1 MKILSLYI
9 DKWYIVGAV
18 STDGITRAIN
28 LPNKE
33 DRIWLYF
40 YEDVASDEVSYG
52 KGFQSKYRNNEN
64 HYYGDVFSLVTDSS
78 AKYIKFRRP
87 QPIIGIFK
95 DANIFN
101 DIRNSVD
108 EEGSIETYI
117 SFSKDISLAARNLF
131 IEELVKE
138 RFVVKQDVARIGHLA
153 LEYAAKKS
161 LITEDGYYLI
171 LNACN
176 ENLYYALYQRESNIF
191 VRGNYED
198 QLIGMGTDVRSRTL
212 IEHIVDA
219 INDKEHFLQTE
230 AEREYEYLRMAMY
243 VDEWLIKLNACKT
256 RIPVQLTGITLS
268 KDPHK
273 QYSVQVKKAKIDE
286 RTDKIVKDIVDVV
299 VKFIK
304 NSNLTQEQIKGILF
318 LGNTFTN
325 SQFKKELSLHYNL
338 QQDKLINFSDTDLPA
353 IVGAYSFMDCSQFS
367 AIQNQQR
374 ATGEAEL
381 RRIQQLEE
389 EAAAAK
395 KAKEE
400 AEALQARQKEIDEAD
415 RNFNNALEKGYNA
428 EKEQNYS
435 DMAEYFSIALNL
447 RPDDEEAKR
456 KYDDALRKK
465 AELTVIQN
473 KYKEKIQEA
482 KNAFDAKDWE
492 NAKQKSEE
500 ALGFMPESTEAK
512 RIKNES
518 TRFIQST
525 KELERYIDRCDMFY
539 AQKAYKEAIQ
549 ELEKAKLLGIDTP
562 EINEREEKIFGEQ
575 KAAEDKI
582 REFISDIDKAI
593 TAKDFQKALQ
603 TCDDLMDL
611 DYANSRKWSAK
622 RSDIKILQQKSEE
635 EQQRYNQL
643 INAIDGALFSEDWE
657 RLVSLCREA
666 LNISGDANIKE
677 KLVKGEE
684 KLRIQNV
691 KVQLETKVNEIHKLI
706 NDNDFSSAKKQLKLI
721 EGTLDTD
728 KVKYLR
734 SLIFNKEDEA
744 ERAASAKTKTPTR
757 DDGCR
762 KVVKGFSNSSN
773 KTKTVEI
780 ADDDFFNSPSPK
792 KPMQP
797 AKRPTQPKKADSFFD
812 DEDFGNRKAVS
823 SNKHIKGH
831 LANEDFNF

>member
-78 AKYIKFRRP
+78 AKYIKFKRP

-131 IEELVKE
+131 LEELVKE

-198 QLIGMGTDVRSRTL
+198 QLVGMGTDVRSRAL

-219 INDKEHFLQTE
+219 INGKEHFLQTE
-230 AEREYEYLRMAMY
+230 AEREYEYLRMIMY

-304 NSNLTQEQIKGILF
+304 NSDLTQEQIKGILF

-325 SQFKKELSLHYNL
+325 SQFKKEFSLHYNL
-338 QQDKLINFSDTDLPA
+338 QQDKFINFSDTDLPA
-353 IVGAYSFMDCSQFS
+353 IVSAYSFMDCSQFS
-367 AIQNQQR
+367 AIQNLQR

-389 EAAAAK
+389 EAEAAK

-400 AEALQARQKEIDEAD
+400 AEAIQARQKEIDEAD

-465 AELTVIQN
+465 AEQTVIQN

-482 KNAFDAKDWE
+482 KNAFDANDWE

-500 ALGFMPESTEAK
+500 ALGFMPESTEAN
-512 RIKNES
+512 RIKKES
-518 TRFIQST
+518 ARIIQST

-562 EINEREEKIFGEQ
+562 EIKERESKIIGEQ
-575 KAAEDKI
+575 KDSENKI
-582 REFISDIDKAI
+582 REFISVIDKAI
-593 TAKDFQKALQ
+593 VAKDFTKALRI
-603 TCDDLMDL
+603 CDDLMDL
-611 DYANSRKWSAK
+611 DFANSRKWSAK

-635 EQQRYNQL
+635 EQNRYNQL
-643 INAIDGALFSEDWE
+643 TNAIDAALFSEDWE

-666 LNISGDANIKE
+666 LNITDDAKIKE
-677 KLVKGEE
+677 KLAKGVE
-684 KLRIQNV
+684 KLKIQNE
-691 KVQLETKVNEIHKLI
+691 KAQLEVKVNEIHKLI
-706 NDNDFSSAKKQLKLI
+706 NDNDFSLAKKQLKLI

-744 ERAASAKTKTPTR
+744 ERAASAKTPPAR
-757 DDGCR
+757 EDGGR

-780 ADDDFFNSPSPK
+780 ADDDFFNSPSSK

-797 AKRPTQPKKADSFFD
+797 AKQRTQTQNADSFFD
-812 DEDFGNRKAVS
+812 DEDYGDRKAES
-823 SNKHIKGH
+823 SNKPIKGQ
-831 LANEDFNF
+831 LSNDDFNF

>member
-18 STDGITRAIN
+18 STDGIPRAID

-64 HYYGDVFSLVTDSS
+64 HYYGDIFSLVTDSS
-78 AKYIKFRRP
+78 AKYTKFKRP

-101 DIRNSVD
+101 DIRDSVD
-108 EEGSIETYI
+108 EEGNIETYI

-161 LITEDGYYLI
+161 LITDDGYYLI
-171 LNACN
+171 LDACN
-176 ENLYYALYQRESNIF
+176 ENLYYALYQRESNMF

-198 QLIGMGTDVRSRTL
+198 QLIGMGTDVRSRAL

-219 INDKEHFLQTE
+219 INDKEHFLRTE
-230 AEREYEYLRMAMY
+230 TEREHEYLRMNMY
-243 VDEWLIKLNACKT
+243 VDDWLIKLNACKT

-268 KDPHK
+268 KNPHN
-273 QYSVQVKKAKIDE
+273 QYSLQVKKAKIDE
-286 RTDKIVKDIVDVV
+286 RTDKIVKNIIDVV
-299 VKFIK
+299 VNFVK
-304 NSNLTQEQIKGILF
+304 NSGLRKEEIKGILF

-325 SQFKKELSLHYNL
+325 SQFKKELLLHYNL
-338 QQDKLINFSDTDLPA
+338 QPDKLINFYDADLPA
-353 IVGAYSFMDCSQFS
+353 VVSAYSFIDCSQFS

-389 EAAAAK
+389 EAEAAK

-400 AEALQARQKEIDEAD
+400 AEAIQARQKEEHEANRKFRD
-415 RNFNNALEKGYNA
+415 ALEKGYNS
-428 EKEQNYS
+428 EKEHNYS
-435 DMAEYFSIALNL
+435 DMADYFSIALSL
-447 RPDDEEAKR
+447 RPDEEEAKR

-465 AELTVIQN
+465 AELTVSQN

-482 KNAFDAKDWE
+482 KYAFDAKDWE
-492 NAKQKSEE
+492 SARQKSEE
-500 ALGFMPESTEAK
+500 ALGFMPESAEAK

-518 TRFIQST
+518 ARIIQST

-539 AQKAYKEAIQ
+539 AQKAYKEALQ
-549 ELEKAKLLGIDTP
+549 EIEKAKLIGI
-562 EINEREEKIFGEQ
+562 ESHIIKKREDIILKEQ
-575 KAAEDKI
+575 KDTEDRIQKLI
-582 REFISDIDKAI
+582 FTMDEAMASENFK
-593 TAKDFQKALQ
+593 KALQ

-622 RSDIKILQQKSEE
+622 RSDIKLLQQKSDE
-635 EQQRYNQL
+635 EQEKYNQL
-643 INAIDGALFSEDWE
+643 TNAIDSALFSEDWE

-666 LNISGDANIKE
+666 LNISDDAKIKE

-684 KLRIQNV
+684 KLRIQNE
-691 KVQLETKVNEIHKLI
+691 KAQLDSTVNEIYKLI
-706 NDNDFSSAKKQLKLI
+706 DDNVFSVAKKQLNLI
-721 EGTLDTD
+721 NSSLGAD
-728 KVKYLR
+728 KVKHLGN
-734 SLIFNKEDEA
+734 LIFNKEDEA
-744 ERAASAKTKTPTR
+744 ERAATAKANPQR
-757 DDGCR
+757 EVGGR
-762 KVVKGFSNSSN
+762 KVVKEAGNSSN
-773 KTKTVEI
+773 KTKAVEN
-780 ADDDFFNSPSPK
+780 ADDAFFDSPSQK
-792 KPMQP
+792 KSTQP
-797 AKRPTQPKKADSFFD
+797 AKRLSQTKNADSFFD
-812 DEDFGNRKAVS
+812 DEDSGTVDAKS
-823 SNKHIKGH
+823 SNKPIKEH
-831 LANEDFNF
+831 LSNEDFNF

>member
-18 STDGITRAIN
+18 STDGCTRAIN

-64 HYYGDVFSLVTDSS
+64 HYYGDVFSLLTDSS
-78 AKYIKFRRP
+78 AKYIKFKRP

-108 EEGSIETYI
+108 EKECIETYI
-117 SFSKDISLAARNLF
+117 SFSKDICLAARTLF
-131 IEELVKE
+131 LEELVKE

-153 LEYAAKKS
+153 LEYAAKQS

-198 QLIGMGTDVRSRTL
+198 QLIGMGTDVRSRAL
-212 IEHIVDA
+212 IEHVVDA
-219 INDKEHFLQTE
+219 INEREHFLQTE
-230 AEREYEYLRMAMY
+230 TEREHEYLRMTMY

-286 RTDKIVKDIVDVV
+286 RTDKIVKNIVDVV
-299 VKFIK
+299 VKFVK
-304 NSNLTQEQIKGILF
+304 NSDLKQEQVKGILF

-338 QQDKLINFSDTDLPA
+338 QSDKLINFSDTDLPA
-353 IVGAYSFMDCSQFS
+353 IVNAYSFIDCSQFL

-389 EAAAAK
+389 EAVAAQ

-400 AEALQARQKEIDEAD
+400 AEALQARQKEIDETE
-415 RNFNNALEKGYNA
+415 RNFKNALEKGYNA
-428 EKEQNYS
+428 EKGLKYS
-435 DMAEYFSIALNL
+435 DMAEYFSIALRL

-482 KNAFDAKDWE
+482 KSAFDAKEWE
-492 NAKQKSEE
+492 SAKQKSEE
-500 ALGFMPESTEAK
+500 ALGFMPESAEAK
-512 RIKNES
+512 RIKDQS
-518 TRFIQST
+518 TGIIQST
-525 KELERYIDRCDMFY
+525 KKMERYIDRCDMFY
-539 AQKAYKEAIQ
+539 AQKAYKEALQ
-549 ELEKAKLLGIDTP
+549 EIEKAKLLGIDSDD
-562 EINEREEKIFGEQ
+562 IKERETKILGEQ
-575 KAAEDKI
+575 KNAEDRI
-582 REFISDIDKAI
+582 QVFISTLNKAI
-593 TAKDFQKALQ
+593 ATKDFQKALQ
-603 TCDDLMDL
+603 ICDDLMDL

-635 EQQRYNQL
+635 EQKRYNQL
-643 INAIDGALFSEDWE
+643 TTAIDTALFSEDWE

-666 LNISGDANIKE
+666 LNISDNAKIKE

-684 KLRIQNV
+684 KLRIQ
-691 KVQLETKVNEIHKLI
+691 KEKAQLETKVNEIHKLI

-721 EGTLDTD
+721 ESTLDQD
-728 KVKYLR
+728 KLKYLR

-744 ERAASAKTKTPTR
+744 ERAASAKANLLR
-757 DDGCR
+757 NDDGR
-762 KVVKGFSNSSN
+762 KVVTGFSNTSN
-773 KTKTVEI
+773 KTKTFEN
-780 ADDDFFNSPSPK
+780 ADDDFFNSSSPK
-792 KPMQP
+792 KPTQSAKQP
-797 AKRPTQPKKADSFFD
+797 KQVKKADSFFD
-812 DEDFGNRKAVS
+812 DEDCGSRKTKS
-823 SNKHIKGH
+823 SNKPVNGH
-831 LANEDFNF
+831 LSNDDFNF